1 MLGLN
6 LYYSVNPIAPHRTAP
21 NPSLLTELQLV
32 CVCVCVRSAMWFDVQ
47 KWHDD
52 YLMWDPEQYAA
63 IERLNMAAGTSDARI
78 WTPDIQLLN
87 TYVTS

>member
-1 MLGLN
+1 
-6 LYYSVNPIAPHRTAP
+6 
-21 NPSLLTELQLV
+21 
-32 CVCVCVRSAMWFDVQ
+32 MWFDVQ

-52 YLMWDPEQYAA
+52 YLMWDPEQYEA

-87 TYVTS
+87 TYVTSIRSSVQLPSVLTTCRVFNIWVI